1 MFLTMSSNVEQFSKV
16 FQEFQFDSIKNQLT
30 EDGFPLTKEFAN
42 FITEICLSIKKVIGT
57 EENVNQV
64 EKLED
69 WKFELGSFLREL
81 QCPYDQLYIG
91 DPTTRLENNKDRILL
106 VEFLHGE
113 WIACQKIYNMS
124 QGRDGKTNAQPL
136 YDILNVLKL
145 SQPPSNI
152 SSQKIFSKFIE
163 RIQGMPQ
170 DMKSNVIC
178 DPLWGSSGKLSE
190 SQWHQL
196 DEVIKSILI

>member
-1 MFLTMSSNVEQFSKV
+1 MFLTMPNNVEQFSKV
-16 FQEFQFDSIKNQLT
+16 FEEFQFESIKNQLI
-30 EDGFPLTKEFAN
+30 EEGFPLTTEFAD
-42 FITEICLSIKKVIGT
+42 FITQICLSIKKVIGT

-64 EKLED
+64 EKVGFQD
-69 WKFELGSFLREL
+69 WKLEIGSFLREL

-91 DPTTRLENNKDRILL
+91 DPTNRLENNKDRLLL

-124 QGRDGKTNAQPL
+124 QGKDGKTNAQPL
-136 YDILNVLKL
+136 YDILNVLQL

-152 SSQKIFSKFIE
+152 SCQKIFSKFIE

-170 DMKSNVIC
+170 DMKNHVIC
-178 DPLWGSSGKLSE
+178 DPLWSSRKLSE

-196 DEVIKSILI
+196 DEVSQS